1 VDEAPLTIPPTVVNE
16 GREGANAMATTLRL
30 ADWRNLDGATEIVPP
45 HPISDD
51 VLVALGVRYEP
62 LRFERFADGT
72 LLVTPPAGTR
82 SSGANAELVRQV
94 AQWNHERGDGGY
106 VTESSGGVR
115 FPDGAVLAP
124 DATYWSAEHWRFDSH
139 RTFADVVPD
148 AAFEALSSSDS
159 LISARKKLAAY
170 LRNGVALAV
179 LVDPKRRRMFVGR
192 AGASTVTELPLIHPL
207 DCTPAMPG
215 FVLDVAGIVALAT

>member
-1 VDEAPLTIPPTVVNE
+1 
-16 GREGANAMATTLRL
+16 MATTLKL
-30 ADWRNLDGATEIVPP
+30 ANWRAVDGATEIVPP
-45 HPISDD
+45 HPVTDD

-115 FPDGAVLAP
+115 FADGAVLAP
-124 DATYWSAEHWRFDSH
+124 DAAYWSAEHWRLDSH
-139 RTFADVVPD
+139 RAFADAVPD
-148 AAFEALSSSDS
+148 AAFEVLSNSDS
-159 LISARKKLAAY
+159 LTSARKKLAAY
-170 LRNGVALAV
+170 LRNGVGLAV
-179 LVDPKRRRMFVGR
+179 LIDPKRRRLFVGR
-192 AGASTVTELPLIHPL
+192 AGASSVEEATAIRTL
-207 DCTPAMPG
+207 DCAPAMPG
-215 FVLDVAGIVALAT
+215 LVLDVAGIVALAM

>member
-1 VDEAPLTIPPTVVNE
+1 MAP
-16 GREGANAMATTLRL
+16 TLKL
-30 ADWRNLDGATEIVPP
+30 ADWQTLDGATEIVPP
-45 HPISDD
+45 HPIADD

-94 AQWNHERGDGGY
+94 AQWNYERGDGGY
-106 VTESSGGVR
+106 VTESSGGVL

-124 DATYWSAEHWRFDSH
+124 DATYWSAQSWRGDSH

-148 AAFEALSSSDS
+148 AAFEVLSNSDN
-159 LISARKKLAAY
+159 LTSARKKLATY
-170 LRNGVALAV
+170 LRNGVGLAV
-179 LVDPKRRRMFVGR
+179 LIDPKRRRLFVGR
-192 AGASTVTELPLIHPL
+192 AGTSDVVEFPAIQPL
-207 DCTPAMPG
+207 DCAPAMPG
-215 FVLDVAGIVALAT
+215 FVLDLAAIVALAT